1 MDDPTGLVDD
11 LFNPH
16 DSDGEDDFSNID
28 FSRPETFFS
37 SVGLPQPSSFP
48 TPGEVRQQAFERS
61 NKILSDWATL
71 QKILDRHEE
80 TLRKRWMKKSKA
92 QRKMILLTA
101 WSDMPSTHRPDYEA
115 FRKESTQQI
124 SLGTKYKDAYM
135 WPYVNVEDLVQGKSL
150 LLFIN
155 SRGRHPPNMFA
166 HADHEAMRFGHVTGA
181 INMPFL
187 NEHTMFLDGLTAAT
201 YGKLDA
207 WSDNDNAFDMMMTGH
222 GLHPGQGLT
231 ILEVQQ
237 RILGFLVKCCQL
249 ILHDMSPGSLTD
261 DQTPIRPE
269 PPAIVGD
276 PAEWPTLAS
285 IAAEAPYRVPAH
297 LDFGRLRAVIFAKR
311 SAAGDH
317 IWGLREDPGY
327 FADFVGDWSEHRQET
342 LLDTN
347 GKRHPAITDLKS
359 TFWERVLGSVIADA
373 YGALIIWDLI
383 SHELTELE
391 ALKTKYSNVISPQKK
406 LPPEYMKALLSF
418 RYMLDQVS
426 KGPILNLKNGVPA
439 SRPFRSLF
447 VREPQVPG
455 STMIQ
460 VQTRRGV
467 GTDPMLW
474 IFQTLW
480 NDHQLFLCGLPYL
493 MDELER
499 LIQSDP
505 KQKERISA
513 WVARILSDLGVIAR
527 ARHELDI
534 YQPWAAGMDHA
545 VVDYDKDIKAEF
557 AKKFVALAELD
568 GSFKHLSLAKAGIP
582 SDGKFQYPSDRRRTQ
597 QATETMRKAE
607 QNLDLFWRTVDQQ
620 YKNKTG
626 RSLHQAVRH
635 LFTEER
641 ELERTPEWIE
651 PIKAQRKKIE
661 SEDSEFDKML
671 SQLQVDHKKHSLTDA
686 PTTKS
691 KIKTKG
697 AILSGDSSV
706 QLPVPQPDSQ
716 TPDIQPTMTVS
727 KRAFKVFS
735 TLFHT
740 PSQSDQPGE
749 IPWPDFL
756 HAMAATGFEP
766 SKLYGSVWQFTPTK
780 LDVERSIQF
789 HEPHPRGKIPFRTAR
804 RFGRRLSRAYGWHS
818 GMFVQE

>member
-1 MDDPTGLVDD
+1 MDPAD
-11 LFNPH
+11 LADYIFSPH
-16 DSDGEDDFSNID
+16 DSDGEYDFSDID
-28 FSRPETFFS
+28 FSKPETFFS
-37 SVGLPQPSSFP
+37 SIGLPQPSSFP
-48 TPGEVRQQAFERS
+48 TPAEVRQQAFEQS
-61 NKILSDWATL
+61 NTILSDWATL
-71 QKILDRHEE
+71 RKILDRHEE
-80 TLRKRWMKKSKA
+80 TLRKRWMKKSRA
-92 QRKMILLTA
+92 QRKTVLLTA
-101 WSDMPSTHRPDYEA
+101 WPNMPPTHRPDYEA
-115 FRKESTQQI
+115 FRKESTQKI
-124 SLGTKYKDAYM
+124 SLGTKFKEAYM
-135 WPYVNVEDLVQGKSL
+135 WPCINVEDLVQGKSL

-166 HADHEAMRFGHVTGA
+166 YTDHEAMRFGRVTGA

-187 NEHTMFLDGLTAAT
+187 NTYSMFLDGQTAAT

-207 WSDNDNAFDMMMTGH
+207 WADNDKAFDMMMSGY
-222 GLHPGQGLT
+222 GVHPGQGLT
-231 ILEVQQ
+231 ILEIQQ

-249 ILHDMSPGSLTD
+249 ILHDLSPDSLTD

-285 IAAEAPYRVPAH
+285 IAAEAPYRVPAN
-297 LDFGRLRAVIFAKR
+297 LDFGRLKAVIAAKR
-311 SAAGDH
+311 SAAEDH

-327 FADFVGDWSEHRQET
+327 FSDTVGNWSEHRQET

-347 GKRHPAITDLKS
+347 GKRHPALTDLKS
-359 TFWERVLGSVIADA
+359 LFWERVLGNVIVDA
-373 YGALIIWDLI
+373 YGALIVWNLI
-383 SHELTELE
+383 YQELTELD
-391 ALKTKYSNVISPQKK
+391 ALKMKYPKVISPQPK

-418 RYMLDQVS
+418 RYMLDQAS
-426 KGPILNLKNGVPA
+426 KGPILYLKNGVPA
-439 SRPFRSLF
+439 SPPLRSLF

-455 STMIQ
+455 STMIR
-460 VQTRRGV
+460 VQTKRGV
-467 GTDPMLW
+467 QIDPMLW

-480 NDHQLFLCGLPYL
+480 DDHKLFLCSLPSL

-534 YQPWAAGMDHA
+534 YQPWAAGMDYASADH
-545 VVDYDKDIKAEF
+545 DKDIKAEF
-557 AKKFVALAELD
+557 ARKFVALTELE
-568 GSFKHLSLAKAGIP
+568 SNFKNLSLAKVGMP
-582 SDGKFQYPSDRRRTQ
+582 SDGKFQYPSDRRRTE

-607 QNLDLFWRTVDQQ
+607 QNLDLFWKAADEQ

-626 RSLHQAVRH
+626 RSLHQAVKH

-641 ELERTPEWIE
+641 ELERTPEWVE
-651 PIKAQRKKIE
+651 PTKEPRKKKE

-671 SQLQVDHKKHSLTDA
+671 SQLRVDHKEPSPA
-686 PTTKS
+686 EIPTTKA
-691 KIKTKG
+691 KVKTKG
-697 AILSGDSSV
+697 VTPSADSTA
-706 QLPVPQPDSQ
+706 PPPAPQPTSQ
-716 TPDIQPTMTVS
+716 TPDIQPIMTVS

-735 TLFHT
+735 ILFHT

-756 HAMAATGFEP
+756 HAMVATGFEP

-789 HEPHPRGKIPFRTAR
+789 HEPHPRGKIPFRSAR

-818 GMFVQE
+818 GVFVQE